1 MDSES
6 KFWLGIVGIVST
18 AITVIVVSSCFYYTR
33 QNQIVADMVKG
44 GASPIAARCAV
55 QDGFG
60 KNPSCIVYATGDIV
74 RKP

>member
-1 MDSES
+1 
-6 KFWLGIVGIVST
+6 
-18 AITVIVVSSCFYYTR
+18 
-33 QNQIVADMVKG
+33 MVKG

-74 RKP
+74 RKPEEHSK